1 MEQMVVKKVRSS
13 AERETLMLVVNRR
26 KKHGVDFREVWY
38 AEDKCGLDGIILY
51 RGAKKPIG
59 KELRKVRTLITDL
72 TLSEEELVAKC
83 QKDCRY
89 QIRRADREGIS
100 AEFKMGAEISQ
111 EDMDTFCRFFID
123 FWKSKGM
130 EAEKYEKYMEEI
142 ETYVREGVFALTTAK
157 RGDEVLVYHTYIVG
171 DTFVR
176 SYQSASCFRDGDRQ
190 FQRVVGI
197 ANRYLHKAD
206 MMYFKEMGKT
216 TYDWGGAG
224 LREEVKNITEFKE
237 SFGGEEL
244 YYYDCEDVVGL
255 KAEAVK
261 GLINLVGMLT
271 DD

>member
-1 MEQMVVKKVRSS
+1 
-13 AERETLMLVVNRR
+13 MLVINRR

-38 AEDKCGLDGIILY
+38 AEEKCGLDGIILY

-59 KELRKVRTLITDL
+59 RVLRKVRTLITDL
-72 TLSEEELVAKC
+72 TQSEEEIVAKC

-89 QIRRADREGIS
+89 QIRRAARENITV
-100 AEFKMGAEISQ
+100 EFKVGNEITERDIGQ
-111 EDMDTFCRFFID
+111 FCQFFVE

-130 EAEKYEKYMEEI
+130 PDEGYEKYKEEI
-142 ETYVREGVFALTTAK
+142 ETYAQEGVFAITCAK
-157 RGDEVLVYHTYIVG
+157 QEDEVLVYHTYIVG
-171 DTFVR
+171 DDFVR
-176 SYQSASCFRDGDRQ
+176 SYQSASQFRNENISSRI
-190 FQRVVGI
+190 VGI

-206 MMYFKEMGKT
+206 MMHFKEMGKKI
-216 TYDWGGAG
+216 YDWGGAG

-244 YYYDCEDVVGL
+244 YYYDCEDVVGF

-261 GLINLVGMLT
+261 GIINLIGVLT

>member
-1 MEQMVVKKVRSS
+1 
-13 AERETLMLVVNRR
+13 MLVINRR

-38 AEDKCGLDGIILY
+38 AEEKCDLDGIILY

-59 KELRKVRTLITDL
+59 KVLREVRTLITDL
-72 TLSEEELVAKC
+72 TLSEEEIVAKC

-89 QIRRADREGIS
+89 QIRRAAREGIT
-100 AEFKMGAEISQ
+100 AEFKTGQEIT
-111 EDMDTFCRFFID
+111 ERDITDFCDFFME
-123 FWKSKGM
+123 FWKSKGI
-130 EAEKYEKYMEEI
+130 EEETYGKYKEEI
-142 ETYVREGVFALTTAK
+142 ETYTKEGVFAITSAWQGG
-157 RGDEVLVYHTYIVG
+157 RVLVYHTYIVG

-176 SYQSASCFRDGDRQ
+176 SYQSASQFRGEGVNART
-190 FQRVVGI
+190 VSI

-216 TYDWGGAG
+216 VYDWGGAG
-224 LREEVKNITEFKE
+224 LREEVRNITEFKE

-261 GLINLVGMLT
+261 GIINLIGVLT

>member
-1 MEQMVVKKVRSS
+1 
-13 AERETLMLVVNRR
+13 MLVVNRR

-59 KELRKVRTLITDL
+59 KELRRVRTLITDL
-72 TLSEEELVAKC
+72 TLSEEELILKC
-83 QKDCRY
+83 RKVCRNL
-89 QIRRADREGIS
+89 IRRGDREGIS
-100 AEFKMGAEISQ
+100 VDFKMGKAITR
-111 EDMDTFCRFFID
+111 EDMDAFCRFFID

-130 EAEKYEKYMEEI
+130 KAETYDKYMEEI
-142 ETYVREGVFALTTAK
+142 EPYVREGVFAMTVAK
-157 RGDEVLVYHTYIVG
+157 RDDEVLVYHTYIVG

-176 SYQSASCFRDGDRQ
+176 FYQSASCFRDGDKQ
-190 FQRVVGI
+190 FQQVVGI

-224 LREEVKNITEFKE
+224 LSDEVKNITDFKE

-255 KAEAVK
+255 KAQAVK
-261 GLINLVGMLT
+261 GLINLAGMLT

>member
-1 MEQMVVKKVRSS
+1 
-13 AERETLMLVVNRR
+13 MLIVNRR

-38 AEDKCGLDGIILY
+38 AEEKCGLDGIILY
-51 RGAKKPIG
+51 RGAKRPIG
-59 KELRKVRTLITDL
+59 KVLREVRTLITDL
-72 TLSEEELVAKC
+72 TQSEEEIVAKC

-89 QIRRADREGIS
+89 QIRRAARENIT
-100 AEFKMGAEISQ
+100 ADFKVGKEITEQ
-111 EDMDTFCRFFID
+111 DITDFCGFFVE

-130 EAEKYEKYMEEI
+130 EEETYEKYKEEI
-142 ETYVREGVFALTTAK
+142 ETYAKEGVFAITRANK
-157 RGDEVLVYHTYIVG
+157 DGEALVYHTYIVG

-176 SYQSASCFRDGDRQ
+176 SYQSASQFRGEHVNART
-190 FQRVVGI
+190 VSI

-216 TYDWGGAG
+216 VYDWGGAG

-237 SFGGEEL
+237 AFVGEEL
-244 YYYDCEDVVGL
+244 WYYDCEEGVGL

-261 GLINLVGMLT
+261 GIINLIGVLT

>member
-1 MEQMVVKKVRSS
+1 
-13 AERETLMLVVNRR
+13 MLVVNRR

-38 AEDKCGLDGIILY
+38 AEEKCDLDGIILY

-59 KELRKVRTLITDL
+59 KVLRKVRTLITDL
-72 TLSEEELVAKC
+72 TLSEEEIVGRC

-89 QIRRADREGIS
+89 QIRRAARENIT
-100 AEFKMGAEISQ
+100 AQFKTGTEITR
-111 EDMDTFCRFFID
+111 EDITRFCDFFMD
-123 FWKSKGM
+123 FWKSKGI
-130 EAEKYEKYMEEI
+130 EEETYEKYKEEI
-142 ETYVREGVFALTTAK
+142 ETYAAAGVFAITSAS
-157 RGDEVLVYHTYIVG
+157 RDGEVLVYHTYIVG

-176 SYQSASCFRDGDRQ
+176 SYQSASQFRSEGQNPRI
-190 FQRVVGI
+190 VGI

-216 TYDWGGAG
+216 VYDWGGAG

-244 YYYDCEDVVGL
+244 WYYDCEEVVGL

-261 GLINLVGMLT
+261 GIINLIGVLT

>member
-1 MEQMVVKKVRSS
+1 
-13 AERETLMLVVNRR
+13 MLVVNRR

-38 AEDKCGLDGIILY
+38 AEEKCPLDGIILY

-59 KELRKVRTLITDL
+59 KVLREVRTLITDL
-72 TLSEEELVAKC
+72 TQSEEEIVAKC
-83 QKDCRY
+83 KKGCRY
-89 QIRRADREGIS
+89 EIRRAARENIT
-100 AEFKMGAEISQ
+100 AEFKVGNEITEQ
-111 EDMDTFCRFFID
+111 DIVQFCEFFIE
-123 FWKSKGM
+123 FWKTKGIAD
-130 EAEKYEKYMEEI
+130 ETYEKYKEEI
-142 ETYVREGVFALTTAK
+142 EMYAREGVFAITCAK
-157 RGDEVLVYHTYIVG
+157 QGDQILVYHTYIVG

-176 SYQSASCFRDGDRQ
+176 SYQSASQFRSES
-190 FQRVVGI
+190 VSACIVGI

-224 LREEVKNITEFKE
+224 LREEVKNITKFKE
-237 SFGGEEL
+237 SFGGDEL

-261 GLINLVGMLT
+261 GIINLIGVLT

>member
-1 MEQMVVKKVRSS
+1 
-13 AERETLMLVVNRR
+13 MLVVNRK

-38 AEDKCGLDGIILY
+38 AEEKCPLDGIILY

-59 KELRKVRTLITDL
+59 KMLREVRTLITDL
-72 TLSEEELVAKC
+72 TQSEEEIVAKC

-89 QIRRADREGIS
+89 QIRRAARENIT
-100 AEFKMGAEISQ
+100 AEFKAGNEITEQ
-111 EDMDTFCRFFID
+111 DIAQFCEFFIE
-123 FWKSKGM
+123 FWKTKGITD
-130 EAEKYEKYMEEI
+130 ETYEKYKEEI
-142 ETYVREGVFALTTAK
+142 ETYAREGVFAITCAK
-157 RGDEVLVYHTYIVG
+157 QGDQVLVYHTYIVG

-176 SYQSASCFRDGDRQ
+176 SYQSASQFRSESVSARI
-190 FQRVVGI
+190 VGI

-237 SFGGEEL
+237 SFGGDEL

-261 GLINLVGMLT
+261 GIINLIGVLT

>member
-1 MEQMVVKKVRSS
+1 
-13 AERETLMLVVNRR
+13 MLVVNRR

-38 AEDKCGLDGIILY
+38 AEEKCGLDGIILY

-59 KELRKVRTLITDL
+59 RVLREVRTLITDL
-72 TLSEEELVAKC
+72 TQSEEEIVAKC

-89 QIRRADREGIS
+89 QIRRAARENIT
-100 AEFKMGAEISQ
+100 AEFKVGSEITEQ
-111 EDMDTFCRFFID
+111 DIAQFCEFFIE
-123 FWKSKGM
+123 FWKTKGITD
-130 EAEKYEKYMEEI
+130 EKYEKYKEEI
-142 ETYVREGVFALTTAK
+142 ETYAREGVFAITCAK
-157 RGDEVLVYHTYIVG
+157 QGGQTLVYHTYIVG

-176 SYQSASCFRDGDRQ
+176 SYQSASQFRSEAVSARI
-190 FQRVVGI
+190 VGI

-237 SFGGEEL
+237 SFGGDEL

-261 GLINLVGMLT
+261 GVINLIGVLT

>member
-1 MEQMVVKKVRSS
+1 
-13 AERETLMLVVNRR
+13 MLVVNRR

-38 AEDKCGLDGIILY
+38 AEEKCGLDGIILY

-59 KELRKVRTLITDL
+59 KVLREVRTLITDL
-72 TLSEEELVAKC
+72 TQSEEEIVAKY

-89 QIRRADREGIS
+89 QIRRAARENITT
-100 AEFKMGAEISQ
+100 EFKTGSEITEQ
-111 EDMDTFCRFFID
+111 DIAQFCEFFIE
-123 FWKSKGM
+123 FWKTKGITD
-130 EAEKYEKYMEEI
+130 EKYEQYKEEI
-142 ETYVREGVFALTTAK
+142 ETYTREGVFAITCAK
-157 RGDEVLVYHTYIVG
+157 QGGQTLVYHTYIVG

-176 SYQSASCFRDGDRQ
+176 SYQSASLFRSETVSARI
-190 FQRVVGI
+190 VGI

-216 TYDWGGAG
+216 IYDWGGAG

-237 SFGGEEL
+237 SFGGDEL

-261 GLINLVGMLT
+261 GIINLIGVLT

>member
-1 MEQMVVKKVRSS
+1 
-13 AERETLMLVVNRR
+13 MLVVNRR

-38 AEDKCGLDGIILY
+38 AEEKCGLDGIILY

-59 KELRKVRTLITDL
+59 KVLREVRTLITDL
-72 TLSEEELVAKC
+72 TLSEEEIVSRC

-89 QIRRADREGIS
+89 QIRRAARENIT
-100 AEFKMGAEISQ
+100 AEFKTGSEITQ
-111 EDMDTFCRFFID
+111 EDIAGFCEFFID
-123 FWKSKGM
+123 FWKSKGITD
-130 EAEKYEKYMEEI
+130 EKYEKYKEEI
-142 ETYVREGVFALTTAK
+142 ETYASEGVFAITCAK
-157 RGDEVLVYHTYIVG
+157 QNDQVLVYHTYIVG

-176 SYQSASCFRDGDRQ
+176 SYQSASQFRSENVSARI
-190 FQRVVGI
+190 VGI

-237 SFGGEEL
+237 SFGGDEL
-244 YYYDCEDVVGL
+244 YYYDCEDAVGL
-255 KAEAVK
+255 RAEAVK
-261 GLINLVGMLT
+261 GIINLIGVLT

>member
-1 MEQMVVKKVRSS
+1 
-13 AERETLMLVVNRR
+13 MLVVNRR

-38 AEDKCGLDGIILY
+38 AEEKCGLDGIILY

-59 KELRKVRTLITDL
+59 KVLREVRTLITDL
-72 TLSEEELVAKC
+72 TLSEEEIVSRC

-89 QIRRADREGIS
+89 QIRRAARENIT
-100 AEFKMGAEISQ
+100 AEFKTGSEITQ
-111 EDMDTFCRFFID
+111 EDIARFCEFFID
-123 FWKSKGM
+123 FWKSKGITD
-130 EAEKYEKYMEEI
+130 EKYEKYKEEI
-142 ETYVREGVFALTTAK
+142 ETYASEGVFAITCAK
-157 RGDEVLVYHTYIVG
+157 QNDRVLVYHTYIVG

-176 SYQSASCFRDGDRQ
+176 SYQSASQFRSENVSARI
-190 FQRVVGI
+190 VGI

-237 SFGGEEL
+237 SFGGDEL
-244 YYYDCEDVVGL
+244 YYYDCEDAVGL
-255 KAEAVK
+255 RAEAVK
-261 GLINLVGMLT
+261 GIINLIGVLT

>member
-1 MEQMVVKKVRSS
+1 MI
-13 AERETLMLVVNRR
+13 VNRK

-38 AEDKCGLDGIILY
+38 AEEKCGLDGIILY

-59 KELRKVRTLITDL
+59 KVLREVRTLITDL
-72 TLSEEELVAKC
+72 TLSEEEIVAKC

-89 QIRRADREGIS
+89 QIRRAARENIT
-100 AEFKMGAEISQ
+100 AEFKVGKEITEQ
-111 EDMDTFCRFFID
+111 DIRQFCEFFVD

-130 EAEKYEKYMEEI
+130 SDEGYEKYKEEI
-142 ETYVREGVFALTTAK
+142 ETYAKEGVFAITCAK
-157 RGDEVLVYHTYIVG
+157 QDDEVLVYHTYIVG
-171 DTFVR
+171 DNFVR
-176 SYQSASCFRDGDRQ
+176 SYQSASQFRNENISARI
-190 FQRVVGI
+190 VGI

-216 TYDWGGAG
+216 VYDWGGAG

-261 GLINLVGMLT
+261 GIINLIGVLT

>member
-1 MEQMVVKKVRSS
+1 
-13 AERETLMLVVNRR
+13 MLVVNRR

-38 AEDKCGLDGIILY
+38 AEEKCGLDGIILY

-59 KELRKVRTLITDL
+59 KVLREVRTLITDL
-72 TLSEEELVAKC
+72 TQSEEEIVAKC

-89 QIRRADREGIS
+89 QIRRAARENITT
-100 AEFKMGAEISQ
+100 EFKVGSEITEQ
-111 EDMDTFCRFFID
+111 DIAQFCEFFIE
-123 FWKSKGM
+123 FWKTKGITD
-130 EAEKYEKYMEEI
+130 EKYEQYKEEI
-142 ETYVREGVFALTTAK
+142 ETYTREGVFAITCAK
-157 RGDEVLVYHTYIVG
+157 QGGQTLVYHTYIVG

-176 SYQSASCFRDGDRQ
+176 SYQSASLFRSETVSARI
-190 FQRVVGI
+190 VGI

-216 TYDWGGAG
+216 IYDWGGAG

-237 SFGGEEL
+237 SFGGDEL

-261 GLINLVGMLT
+261 GIINLIGALT